1 MGPQAEGLFETWGRF
16 VNPVGTA
23 GGKPRGAHLY
33 QMKVRVGVE
42 EPGHSALIFL
52 RGKGTGG
59 VDQTAAGPQ
68 HHGGGFQNLI
78 LPPGAHQHRLHA
90 PVGHGGGLLAEH
102 ALTGTGRIHQN
113 AVKIAGEPL
122 LQPFGVFVEHQGVG
136 AAHALQILA
145 QDSGPFRLDLIG
157 DQKPLTVQ
165 QRRQLGRLAAGGG
178 AQVQNGHTGPHIQQ
192 PRRCHGAGL
201 LQVVCARI
209 VVGRQ
214 TGAGVGII
222 IIAVRRPGHRL
233 AAGDRWQFFQRVEPQ
248 SHGTGPL
255 GGFQKRLQTFRP
267 DEPLHTA

>member
-1 MGPQAEGLFETWGRF
+1 MGPQAEGFFKTGSRV

-23 GGKPRGAHLY
+23 GGKPGGIHLY
-33 QMKVRVGVE
+33 HMELRVGVE
-42 EPGHSALIFL
+42 EPGHGALVFL

-59 VDQTAAGPQ
+59 VDETAAGPQ
-68 HHGGGFQNLI
+68 HDGSGFQNLI

-102 ALTGTGRIHQN
+102 TLAGTGSVHQN

-122 LQPFGVFVEHQGVG
+122 LQPFGVFVEHQSVG
-136 AAHALQILA
+136 TAHTLQILT
-145 QDSGPFRLDLIG
+145 QDSGPFRFNLIG
-157 DQKPLTVQ
+157 DQKPLTIQ
-165 QRRQLGRLAAGGG
+165 QGGQLGGLAAGGG

-192 PRRCHGAGL
+192 PRRGHGAGL
-201 LQVVCARI
+201 LQVVCPRV

-214 TGAGVGII
+214 TGAGVGVV
-222 IIAVRRPGHRL
+222 IIAVLRPGHRL

-248 SHGTGPL
+248 GHGTGPL

-267 DEPLHTA
+267 DEPLHAA